1 MAHPDPQRRRQI
13 ARYGAHVSWARTP
26 VRAER
31 MAPANA
37 AREAKWER
45 EVDPGGVMSPDDR
58 RKAAASAR
66 KAYYLDLARKGVE
79 ARRRKR
85 EQADAA

>member
-13 ARYGAHVSWARTP
+13 ARLGAHVSWARTP
-26 VRAER
+26 IRAER
-31 MAPANA
+31 MAPANE
-37 AREAKWER
+37 AREARWER
-45 EVDPGGVMSPDDR
+45 LVDPDGAMSPEDR

-66 KAYYLDLARKGVE
+66 KAYYLELSRKGVE

-85 EQADAA
+85 EAA